1 MEFILGH
8 KKLVVL
14 SIVPFILSVF
24 NCYIYLKD
32 TSIITGL
39 VPLSWRI
46 IITALVLYV
55 SVIWPVLKDY
65 DDLIDKNKNIFI
77 RGILALVY
85 CYAITIM
92 VHLAMILISLAVMLA
107 GAAIYVLIKVIK
119 YIFGLFA

>member
-32 TSIITGL
+32 ASIITGL

-46 IITALVLYV
+46 TITALVLYV

-65 DDLIDKNKNIFI
+65 DDLFDKNKKYFHTGNTCVSILLCHYHNGSFSNDTYFSGSYACRRSNICI
-77 RGILALVY
+77 N
-85 CYAITIM
+85 
-92 VHLAMILISLAVMLA
+92 
-107 GAAIYVLIKVIK
+107 
-119 YIFGLFA
+119 

>member
-14 SIVPFILSVF
+14 SIVPFILSVL

-32 TSIITGL
+32 ASIITGL

-65 DDLIDKNKNIFI
+65 DDLFDKNKNIFI

-85 CYAITIM
+85 CYVITIM
-92 VHLAMILISLAVMLA
+92 VHLVLILISLAVMLA

>member
-32 TSIITGL
+32 ASIITGL